1 MTLWDCAQSYMLLFS
16 IVKVGT
22 GTATQYHA
30 INRQYAMDTI
40 YDYQWNYLTSVSSGG
55 LGGMTCVISV
65 NNYFWAVRQIGDFFR
80 YDTTW
85 ANMVMATGNC
95 FNYN

>member
-40 YDYQWNYLTSVSSGG
+40 YDYQWNYVGNVATGFLGLITSVIYVSG
-55 LGGMTCVISV
+55 
-65 NNYFWAVRQIGDFFR
+65 NFY
-80 YDTTW
+80 
-85 ANMVMATGNC
+85 TGKL
-95 FNYN
+95 Y